1 MALRKILIGATR
13 TRCCIT
19 GGFVRLMATYYSRV
33 TRKGQATIPSAFRK
47 KLGIEE
53 GDRVVFEEAEQGLI
67 LKPAADVEDSA
78 GAMSSFGDAE
88 EVLGKLLRDRKK
100 SFR

>member
-1 MALRKILIGATR
+1 MAMDMVTSPDPAQPAFIAGL
-13 TRCCIT
+13 
-19 GGFVRLMATYYSRV
+19 TYYSRV
-33 TRKGQATIPSAFRK
+33 TRKGQATIPSVFRK

-67 LKPAADVEDSA
+67 LKPAADVEDYA
-78 GAMSSFGDAE
+78 GAMSSFGDAG
-88 EVLGKLLRDRKK
+88 EVLGKLLRDRKN

>member
-1 MALRKILIGATR
+1 M
-13 TRCCIT
+13 
-19 GGFVRLMATYYSRV
+19 FVRLLATYYSRV
-33 TRKGQATIPSAFRK
+33 TRKGQATIPSVFRK

-53 GDRVVFEEAEQGLI
+53 GDRVVFEEAEEGLI

-78 GAMSSFGDAE
+78 GAMSSFGDAG
-88 EVLGKLLRDRKK
+88 EVLGKLLRERKK

>member
-1 MALRKILIGATR
+1 
-13 TRCCIT
+13 
-19 GGFVRLMATYYSRV
+19 MATYYSRV
-33 TRKGQATIPSAFRK
+33 TRKGQATNPSAFRK

-53 GDRVVFEEAEQGLI
+53 GDRIVFEEAEEGLI

-78 GAMSSFGDAE
+78 GALSGFGDAG
-88 EVLGKLLRDRKK
+88 EVLEKLLRDRKK

>member
-1 MALRKILIGATR
+1 MG
-13 TRCCIT
+13 
-19 GGFVRLMATYYSRV
+19 MYYSRV

-53 GDRVVFEEAEQGLI
+53 GDRVVFEEAAEGLI
-67 LKPAADVEDSA
+67 LRPAADVEDSA
-78 GAMSSFGDAE
+78 GALSRFADAGQ
-88 EVLGKLLRDRKK
+88 VLERLLKDRKK

>member
-1 MALRKILIGATR
+1 
-13 TRCCIT
+13 
-19 GGFVRLMATYYSRV
+19 MATYYSRV
-33 TRKGQATIPSAFRK
+33 TRKGQATIPSVFRK

-53 GDRVVFEEAEQGLI
+53 GDRVVFEEAEEGLI

-78 GAMSSFGDAE
+78 GAMSSFGDAG

>member
-1 MALRKILIGATR
+1 
-13 TRCCIT
+13 
-19 GGFVRLMATYYSRV
+19 MATYYSRV
-33 TRKGQATIPSAFRK
+33 TRKGQATIPSEFRK

-53 GDRVVFEEAEQGLI
+53 GDRVVFEEAEEGLI

-78 GAMSSFGDAE
+78 GILASFGDAG
-88 EVLGKLLRDRKK
+88 EVLGKLLRERKK

>member
-1 MALRKILIGATR
+1 MV
-13 TRCCIT
+13 
-19 GGFVRLMATYYSRV
+19 VRLMATYYSRV
-33 TRKGQATIPSAFRK
+33 TRKGQATIPSVFRR

-53 GDRVVFEEAEQGLI
+53 GDRVVFEEAEEGLI

-78 GAMSSFGDAE
+78 GALSRFGNVG
-88 EVLGKLLRDRKK
+88 EVLERFLTDRRK